1 MNKYQL
7 ELLLN
12 YIDLKLNPELD
23 TVNAMGWS
31 KSESIKLSL
40 EVSCED

>member
-1 MNKYQL
+1 MDKYQL
-7 ELLLN
+7 ELLLD
-12 YIDLKLNPELD
+12 YIELRLNPELD
-23 TVNAMGWS
+23 TVNDKGWS